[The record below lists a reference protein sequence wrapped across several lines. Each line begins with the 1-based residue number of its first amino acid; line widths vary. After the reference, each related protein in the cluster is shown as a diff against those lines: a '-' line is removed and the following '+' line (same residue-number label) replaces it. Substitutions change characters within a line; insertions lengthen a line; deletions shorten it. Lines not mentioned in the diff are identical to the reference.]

1 MTSYAVSRRGWISV
15 DYAPWIWIP
24 CPPVFPEGFD
34 RGSWAWLFAQEW
46 WASSGQE
53 HGEAEVRLLAVTL
66 AEMHDCAYMNLA
78 MHQGF
83 IHLPEI
89 GLPPL
94 LVSFGLWEAAGE
106 RTEQLRALVHADDP
120 EAIEPPEVTEFA
132 TRPLGPGLKSL
143 AYTRKDATV
152 TGHLNYAWRSEELAT
167 AVRMFTGCP
176 DLGRLQR
183 ALPDMEQLARG
194 VTINPVRTESQATWT

>member
-1 MTSYAVSRRGWISV
+1 MTSYRTSRRGWISV
-15 DYAPWIWIP
+15 DYAQWIWIP

-34 RGSWAWLFAQEW
+34 LNSWAWLYAQER

-53 HGEAEVRLLAVTL
+53 HGEPEVRLLATTL
-66 AEMHDCAYMNLA
+66 AEIHDYAYEELA

-94 LVSFGLWEAAGE
+94 LVSFGLWEAVGE
-106 RTEQLRALVHADDP
+106 RTEQLRALVHGGDP
-120 EAIEPPEVTEFA
+120 DALEPAEGTEFA
-132 TRPLGPGLKSL
+132 TRRLGPGLKSL
-143 AYTRKDATV
+143 AYTRSDATLSA
-152 TGHLNYAWRSEELAT
+152 HLNYAWRSEEHAT
-167 AVRMFTGCP
+167 ALRMFTACP

-183 ALPDMEQLARG
+183 ALPDVEQLAHG
-194 VTINPVRTESQATWT
+194 VTIIPRQAGS